1 MEGAPKSRRWGVP
14 VTVVIGEALGTL
26 VLEGWLAMKL

>member
-14 VTVVIGEALGTL
+14 VVIGEALGTL
-26 VLEGWLAMKL
+26 VLGGWLAMKL